1 MVKNSDRTVKTTRPY
16 SLLTLRPTN
25 DEDKKLFWDV
35 RCDDISKAFNIQMIF
50 QIFFWVPNIGYYMQ
64 DATEQTTS
72 NLIWTTI
79 YFFCFAITWIIG
91 RRFKRALVYMIP
103 FMYISTN
110 ACLMQTSA
118 ANWSSFQAQNDQE
131 C

>member
-16 SLLTLRPTN
+16 SLLTLRPTD
-25 DEDKKLFWDV
+25 DEDKKLFWEV

-64 DATEQTTS
+64 EATDANTS

-79 YFFCFAITWIIG
+79 YFFCFAITWITG

-110 ACLMQTSA
+110 ACLM
-118 ANWSSFQAQNDQE
+118 
-131 C
+131 